1 LPDRQNGNISEL
13 VVKSIVDATL
23 NSEDYLPK
31 AMKFKI
37 EAKIW

>member
-23 NSEDYLPK
+23 NSEDYLSK